1 MDTMTASSP
10 VTLKPYS
17 VKRFS
22 LPPSSITLIYRLK
35 MHFLMFVNFC
45 SILES
50 LFLCWIYFCSF
61 MIVPPVFLTGI
72 MVDVVNKTRCIFTLA
87 YKHKL

>member
-1 MDTMTASSP
+1 
-10 VTLKPYS
+10 
-17 VKRFS
+17 
-22 LPPSSITLIYRLK
+22 
-35 MHFLMFVNFC
+35 MFVNFC

>member
-1 MDTMTASSP
+1 
-10 VTLKPYS
+10 
-17 VKRFS
+17 
-22 LPPSSITLIYRLK
+22 
-35 MHFLMFVNFC
+35 MFVNFC

-50 LFLCWIYFCSF
+50 LNNLCVFFLCWIYFCSF
-61 MIVPPVFLTGI
+61 MIVPPVDRIFLTGI